1 MLPNWLYGKSKSK
14 LQEILGGGGIPADYD
29 QVKAQVNQNTE
40 DIALLN
46 TSSQALTSAFVN
58 NVNVNGSKN
67 RFIFGMEDIIQN
79 NTGGTWSGNT
89 FTKNG
94 ATFTIDDGSIIFGG
108 MPTTYVN
115 FKFILKISKPAIYE
129 LSGLKD
135 CVNVL
140 FGGCTLYL
148 NDSQV
153 DNIVINSKNDTTLDL
168 SAYTFDT
175 ISIDIKRAN
184 DNVAMSGTAFI
195 MLCLKSDWDLDQT
208 YVPPTM
214 TNQELTEKLT
224 ADANLGTAVDLSTYA
239 AYSNMYTAPSDGY
252 VHFQSAASG
261 SSARTIYAYGNS
273 TTAATDSHFT
283 HSTSANNK
291 AFEIFIKKGLKI
303 YADGLQTGDTIYF
316 YPLT

>member
-14 LQEILGGGGIPADYD
+14 LQEIFSDGSTPADYD
-29 QVKAQVNQNTE
+29 EVKAQVTQNTQ
-40 DIALLN
+40 DINLLD
-46 TSSQALTSAFVN
+46 TSSKALTSAFVN

-67 RFIFGMEDIIQN
+67 RFIFDMKEIIQR
-79 NTGGTWSGNT
+79 NTGGTWNGNT
-89 FTKNG
+89 FTKSG
-94 ATFTIDDGSIIFGG
+94 ATFTIDGDSVIFGG
-108 MPTTYVN
+108 TPTAYASFV
-115 FKFILKISKPAIYE
+115 FYQKISKPAIYE

-135 CVNVL
+135 CTNVL

-148 NDSQV
+148 DGSQV
-153 DNIVINSKNDTTLDL
+153 GNIVINSKNDTSLDL
-168 SAYTFDT
+168 SAYTFDAIT
-175 ISIDIKRAN
+175 IDVKRAS
-184 DNVAMSGTAFI
+184 DNAAMSGTAFL

-208 YVPPTM
+208 YVPPAM

-224 ADANLGTAVDLSTYA
+224 ANANLGTAVDLSIYV

-261 SSARTIYAYGNS
+261 STARTIYTYGNN
-273 TTAATDSHFT
+273 TTAATDPHFT

-291 AFEIFIKKGLKI
+291 AFEISIKKGLKI
-303 YADGLQTGDTIYF
+303 YADGLQSGDTINF